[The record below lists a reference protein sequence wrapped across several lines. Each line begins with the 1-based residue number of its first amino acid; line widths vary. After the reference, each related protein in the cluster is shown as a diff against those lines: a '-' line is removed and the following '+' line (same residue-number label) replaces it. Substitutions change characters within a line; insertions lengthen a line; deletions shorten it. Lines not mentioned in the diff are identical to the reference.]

1 MTDLINKKLN
11 INSVERKMF
20 WFLFVALMILSG
32 SYGYLVNKTI
42 LNIVDR
48 ETIEENIIA
57 LNSKI
62 SESEFEYIALKN
74 QVNIDYA
81 YSVGFNDA
89 KNMKFASRK
98 LPSQSLSLVSE

>member
-1 MTDLINKKLN
+1 MTELINKKLN
-11 INSVERKMF
+11 INSVERKTF
-20 WFLFVALMILSG
+20 WVLFITLIILSG

-48 ETIEENIIA
+48 ESIEENIIT

-81 YSVGFNDA
+81 YSLGFDDA

-98 LPSQSLSLVSE
+98 LPSQSLSLRNE